1 MRGKSIYLTNNEILA
16 LTATCSEWESIM
28 SEGEETAD
36 LVDDRLKEGL
46 GSALKKLYKGR
57 EGQKAYLEY

>member
-16 LTATCSEWESIM
+16 LTATCSEWESMM
-28 SEGEETAD
+28 SEGEETAH
-36 LVDDRLKEGL
+36 LVDERLDEGL

-57 EGQKAYLEY
+57 EGQKIYNTY

>member
-28 SEGEETAD
+28 NEGEETAH
-36 LVDDRLKEGL
+36 LVDERLDEGL

-57 EGQKAYLEY
+57 EGQKIYENY

>member
-57 EGQKAYLEY
+57 EGQKLYLEY

>member
-57 EGQKAYLEY
+57 EGQKAYLDY

>member
-28 SEGEETAD
+28 NDGEETAH
-36 LVDDRLKEGL
+36 LVDERLDEGL

-57 EGQKAYLEY
+57 EGQKAYKEY

>member
-1 MRGKSIYLTNNEILA
+1 MRGRTIYFTDDEILA
-16 LTATCSEWESIM
+16 LAATCAEWTSIM

-46 GSALKKLYKGR
+46 GSALKKLYNGR
-57 EGQKAYLEY
+57 EGQKVYLEY